1 MKLTLLGG
9 SDVPLLSREG
19 NAVGARGN
27 EHQHRHWLEWA
38 VAQHVRDKND
48 QGKLRPPGGGGDR
61 GPGERQTDASHRS
74 QNMERVERRFDG
86 ETMRG
91 ERENGGNS

>member
-1 MKLTLLGG
+1 MSVTKTIKA
-9 SDVPLLSREG
+9 SC
-19 NAVGARGN
+19 
-27 EHQHRHWLEWA
+27 
-38 VAQHVRDKND
+38 VR
-48 QGKLRPPGGGGDR
+48 RGGGGDR

-74 QNMERVERRFDG
+74 QNMEGVERRFDG